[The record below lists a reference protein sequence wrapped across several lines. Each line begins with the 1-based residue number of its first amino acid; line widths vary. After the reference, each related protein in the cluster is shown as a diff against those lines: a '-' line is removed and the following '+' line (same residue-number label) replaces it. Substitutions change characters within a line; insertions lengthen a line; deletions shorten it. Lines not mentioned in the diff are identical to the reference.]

1 MMQVIRAKH
10 AGVCYGVERA
20 LDMAEAAML
29 DEEDTFTLGPLIHN
43 PEVVKKLDAHG
54 VHVADSEDD
63 IQSGI
68 VIIRSHGV
76 EPQVLKR
83 LQEKGLMVI
92 DATCPHV
99 AKAQRAAAELRDM
112 GGTVVV
118 IGRAEHP
125 EVKGLCGHAGDASVV
140 VADATEL
147 PAELKEPVG
156 VVIQTTESKEKLA
169 SVVDAIRARGIE
181 PVVKDTV
188 CFATRQRQESAAA
201 LAEEVDAIV
210 VIGGKNSSN
219 TTHLYEI
226 CKKHCER
233 SYFVESVSEL
243 DPVWFSSC
251 ERVGVTAGA
260 STPESQI
267 QSVVDYLES
276 L

>member
-1 MMQVIRAKH
+1 MQVVRAKH

-83 LQEKGLMVI
+83 LHEKGLVVI

-125 EVKGLCGHAGDASVV
+125 EVKGLCGHAGDAAVV

-156 VVIQTTESKEKLA
+156 VVVQTTESKEKLA

-181 PVVKDTV
+181 PVVKNTV

-226 CKKHCER
+226 CKEHCER
-233 SYFVESVSEL
+233 SYFVESASEL
-243 DPVWFSSC
+243 DPAWFSSC

-260 STPESQI
+260 STPDSQI
-267 QSVVDYLES
+267 QSVVDYLE
-276 L
+276 LL

>member
-1 MMQVIRAKH
+1 MQIVRAKH

-29 DEEDTFTLGPLIHN
+29 DEEDIFTLGPLIHN
-43 PEVVKKLDAHG
+43 PEVVKRLEAHG
-54 VHVADSEDD
+54 VHVADCEDD
-63 IQSGI
+63 IQSGV

-83 LQEKGLMVI
+83 LHEKGLTVI

-99 AKAQRAAAELRDM
+99 AKAQRAAAELCDM

-125 EVKGLCGHAGDASVV
+125 EVKGLCGHAGDAAVV
-140 VADATEL
+140 VADACEL

-156 VVIQTTESKEKLA
+156 VVVQTTESKEKLDL
-169 SVVDAIRARGIE
+169 VVDAIRARGIE
-181 PVVKDTV
+181 PVVKNTV

-226 CKKHCER
+226 CKKHCEH
-233 SYFVESVSEL
+233 SYFIESVGEL
-243 DPVWFSSC
+243 DQAWFSSC

-260 STPESQI
+260 STPDSQI
-267 QSVVDYLES
+267 QSVVDYLEA

>member
-1 MMQVIRAKH
+1 MQVVRAKH

-43 PEVVKKLDAHG
+43 PEVVKKLEAHG

-83 LQEKGLMVI
+83 LHEKGLVVI

-99 AKAQRAAAELRDM
+99 AKAQRSAAELRDM

-125 EVKGLCGHAGDASVV
+125 EVKGLCGHAGDAAVV
-140 VADATEL
+140 VADASEL

-156 VVIQTTESKEKLA
+156 VVVQTTESKEKLA

-188 CFATRQRQESAAA
+188 CFATRQRQEAAA
-201 LAEEVDAIV
+201 TLAEEVDAIV

-233 SYFVESVSEL
+233 SYFIESVSEL
-243 DPVWFSSC
+243 DPAWFSSC
-251 ERVGVTAGA
+251 ECVGVTAGA
-260 STPESQI
+260 STPDSQI
-267 QSVVDYLES
+267 QSVVDYLE
-276 L
+276 LL

>member
-1 MMQVIRAKH
+1 MQVVRAKH

-43 PEVVKKLDAHG
+43 PEVVKKLEAHG
-54 VHVADSEDD
+54 VHVADCEDD

-83 LQEKGLMVI
+83 LHEKGLVVI

-125 EVKGLCGHAGDASVV
+125 EVKGLCGHAGDAAVV
-140 VADATEL
+140 VADASEL

-156 VVIQTTESKEKLA
+156 VVVQTTESKEKLA

-188 CFATRQRQESAAA
+188 CFATRQRQEAAAA

-233 SYFVESVSEL
+233 SYFIESVSEL
-243 DPVWFSSC
+243 DPAWFSSC
-251 ERVGVTAGA
+251 ECVGVTAGA
-260 STPESQI
+260 STPDSQI
-267 QSVVDYLES
+267 QSVVDYLE
-276 L
+276 LL

>member
-1 MMQVIRAKH
+1 MQVVRAKH

-20 LDMAEAAML
+20 LDMAQAAML
-29 DEEDTFTLGPLIHN
+29 DGEETFTLGPLIHN
-43 PEVVKKLDAHG
+43 PEVVEKLRANG

-63 IQSGI
+63 VQSGI

-76 EPQVLKR
+76 DPQVLER
-83 LQEKGLMVI
+83 LHEKGLMVV

-99 AKAQRAAAELRDM
+99 AKAQRAAAELHDA

-125 EVKGLCGHAGDASVV
+125 EVKGLCGHAGEGAVV
-140 VADATEL
+140 VANLEDL
-147 PAELKEPVG
+147 PVDLEEPVG
-156 VVIQTTESKEKLA
+156 VVVQTTESVEKLA

-181 PVVKDTV
+181 PVVKNTV

-201 LAEEVDAIV
+201 LADEVDAIV

-226 CKKHCER
+226 CKKHCDR

-243 DPVWFSSC
+243 DPMWFTSC

-260 STPESQI
+260 STPDYQI
-267 QSVVDYLES
+267 QSVVDYLE
-276 L
+276 LL